1 MNFAVL
7 ADLAAELGA
16 FGVAALVI
24 WAILTGRL
32 ITKGHHVEVV
42 DALHEELKDLQR
54 DYDLER
60 ARHEGG
66 HE

>member
-16 FGVAALVI
+16 FGVAAIVLVSI
-24 WAILTGRL
+24 VTGRL

-42 DALHEELKDLQR
+42 ENMQKELDKANEEMA
-54 DYDLER
+54 LER
-60 ARHEGG
+60 ARHERD
-66 HE
+66 E